1 MNRNAPYILVAPSS
15 RRIMWTVAAA
25 LIPGILALVIHEGTR
40 WLGNLAVAALAATCC
55 EALVLKIRGKAHILA
70 TATDGSAFLT
80 ALLLALSLPVATP
93 AWLIALA
100 TAFAILFGK
109 QLYGGLGMNPFNPAM
124 LGFAFALVSFPAL
137 TSQHFA
143 EALSFG
149 TLWQSPAAIDA
160 ISAPTTLDPV
170 LNSQNAGE
178 YRAAAI
184 ELPQLVTRLCWLAG
198 GIFLLARRYADWR
211 IATAVFLG
219 IAFTALAFYGYDHT
233 QHLDPITHLLAGAS
247 IFGALFIATDPVT
260 ASTTPRGRWIYG
272 LIIGILTVCIRELGT
287 FPDGFAFAVLLANA
301 LVPVL
306 DPLTQPRYR

>member
-1 MNRNAPYILVAPSS
+1 MTRNAPYILVAPSS

-25 LIPGILALVIHEGTR
+25 LIPGIIALVILEGTR
-40 WLGNLAVAALAATCC
+40 WLGNLAVAAFAATAS

-70 TATDGSAFLT
+70 TATDGSALLT

-93 AWLIALA
+93 GWLIALA

-143 EALSFG
+143 EALPFS
-149 TLWQSPAAIDA
+149 TLWQSPEVIDA
-160 ISAPTTLDPV
+160 ISRTTPLDPV

-178 YRAAAI
+178 YRAAGI
-184 ELPQLVTRLCWLAG
+184 DLPQFIIQLCWLAG
-198 GIFLLARRYADWR
+198 GIFLLIKRYIDWR
-211 IATAVFLG
+211 IAAAMLLG
-219 IAFTALAFYGYDHT
+219 IAFTAFAFNRYDPT
-233 QHLDPITHLLAGAS
+233 QFLDPITHLLVGAS
-247 IFGALFIATDPVT
+247 LFGALFIATDPVT
-260 ASTTPRGRWIYG
+260 AATTPHGRWIYG
-272 LIIGILTVCIRELGT
+272 ALIGILTVCIREFGT
-287 FPDGFAFAVLLANA
+287 FPDGVAFAVLIANA
-301 LVPVL
+301 AVPIL